1 MPSEQKIRE
10 IEYGIIP
17 EITEVIQ
24 SPEEAERR
32 EWDLLRKARK
42 EVFILYSTHNAFY
55 IQERTGTIDFLNQL
69 GEEGISIKLLTP
81 TDNYITKS
89 IENIK
94 QRHHY
99 HHYHQ
104 KQQQSNHNDNNNIM
118 EFRNIAPTLGIK
130 IKSLIVDRKYSLIME
145 LKDDSKEAISTAAA
159 LGWSTYSN
167 SQATVLSYLSIFET
181 LWRQTEIYEQLQQ
194 TDHIKTEFIN
204 IAAHELRTPIMPIIG
219 YAELLEEEEEDNK
232 KRESI
237 AAIIRNAKRLQR
249 LADDILDATIIE
261 SNTLKI
267 KKEQLNLNDLI
278 LNVLEDIIV
287 INNTKEEKLK
297 GVDNS
302 SSNNRRKILYNASEK
317 EEVIIE
323 ANRIRLIQVIS
334 NLIDNAIK
342 FTKEEDIISIMVEK
356 KKENNNNNNINN
368 NDDDNKTKEEKQEK
382 EIVIVSVKDTGTGID
397 SEILPRLFSKFAS
410 KSYKGTGL
418 GLFISKSIIEDHG
431 GKMWA
436 ENNADGKG
444 ATFSFSLPIISQ

>member
-89 IENIK
+89 IENLK

-99 HHYHQ
+99 HHHHQ
-104 KQQQSNHNDNNNIM
+104 KQQQSNHNDNNNII
-118 EFRNIAPTLGIK
+118 EFHNIAPTLGIK

-145 LKDDSKEAISTAAA
+145 VKDDSKEAISTAAA
-159 LGWSTYSN
+159 IGWSTYSN

-368 NDDDNKTKEEKQEK
+368 NDDNKTKEEKQEK